1 MDFDLLFWGSLR
13 FPKPISWT
21 VAWFG
26 LGLSQETGLPKK
38 TRTPH
43 VFHHFF
49 LEIVHQCTMEHRGII
64 IVRYYIYVYIIFPIS
79 LIYIYVTSTTFF
91 RQYQQWASCNRA
103 GCWLGLLEYSQ
114 AWSERSNDPKAFF
127 SSAVSV
133 ESSATKFGIDLS

>member
-13 FPKPISWT
+13 FPKTNFMNRCLIW
-21 VAWFG
+21 

-64 IVRYYIYVYIIFPIS
+64 IVRYYIYMYTLYSPFH
-79 LIYIYVTSTTFF
+79 LYIYVTSTTFF

-127 SSAVSV
+127 FFCGFCR
-133 ESSATKFGIDLS
+133 KFSNKIRD